1 MARAGFLPRQRR
13 WPFFV
18 AGALVLL
25 FILFTI
31 SSGFVVNL
39 LWFREVHLSQVFW
52 SVLKTKLLLGFVFGL
67 LFFAGLFVNLWIVRR
82 ITPDTRVLTPDQE
95 VIENIRQIA
104 DPYLRWLIP
113 IGCAFLA
120 IIVGL
125 AASKQWQTFLLWRNS
140 SGVTFGAPE
149 PLFHKDPAF
158 YIFTL
163 PWWKFVQGWLFSTL
177 VGITFLTIIG
187 HVLWGGIRPQAPRF
201 ADKVAPQVRAHLSV
215 LLGLI
220 MVAKAVGYWLGRFNL
235 LGSPRGIV
243 HGASYTDV
251 HAQLPA
257 LYLLAIAA
265 LISAILFFLNA
276 RVKLWSLPVISVVLL
291 VVVSVVVG
299 TAIPAFVQQF
309 SVKPQ
314 EFQREQPYIQDNITG
329 TRAAF
334 GLNTIKQ
341 ETQPIQPLVTAK
353 DLADNSA
360 TVSNIRLW
368 RPTVLEQDFQS
379 LQRIRQYY
387 EFNDVDVDR
396 YTIDGQPRVLMI
408 SARELSA
415 PGIPQTGGAW
425 QNQHLAYTHGIGV
438 VSAQVNT
445 SAPDG
450 SPAFTLKDIPV
461 IGQPTIT
468 QPRIYYG
475 EFRSSSGT
483 QQSVPFVVTHT
494 GTPEVDF
501 PGATPADETT
511 FAYDGLGGIPI
522 GNIFQRAMFAWNY
535 KDVNLLISGQIHSDS
550 KILINRDLQ
559 TRVQTAAPFLTFD
572 KDPYLTVIGG
582 RLQWIWDAYT
592 TTNQYPYSES
602 VDLGDATGGQ
612 IAGGSVNYIRNSVK
626 VVVDAYD
633 GTMHYYVSDPN
644 DPIIK
649 VWSAAFPDM
658 FTPESDASPELQAH
672 FRYPENLFQI
682 QATQFARY
690 HVTDPTTF
698 FRGTDAWQIPSDPT
712 FCADPANAARSEC
725 SKTDPS
731 GEAPKISPYY
741 QLLKLPGATSEQ
753 FQLITPF
760 TPAGR
765 PNMVAYMAANSDPS
779 GYGDLTAFQ
788 FPSDQTID
796 GPSTVFAQINAD
808 PTFSQ
813 ERSLLSQGGSSVL
826 FGDFLVIPL
835 GQSVLYVEPVYVS
848 STQTNSVP
856 LLKRIIVVNG
866 NTVAVGTTLQD
877 ALDQAVAGAA
887 PGGPS
892 GPGNPTGT
900 PQARI
905 ANLLAQAVQH
915 FQAAQDALNA
925 GDLGTYQTELKAA
938 QDLVQ
943 QANDL
948 AQKIDTSRG
957 TSTSTSTPTPS
968 PTITIAPS
976 PTASP

>member
-1 MARAGFLPRQRR
+1 MSRVGYLSRQRR
-13 WPFFV
+13 WPFYV
-18 AGALVLL
+18 AGVVIALL
-25 FILFTI
+25 ILFTI

-39 LWFREVHLSQVFW
+39 LWYREVHLSQVFW
-52 SVLKTKLLLGFVFGL
+52 SVLRTKLLLGFLFGI
-67 LFFAGLFVNLWIVRR
+67 LFFAGLFVNLWMVRK

-95 VIENIRQIA
+95 VIEHIRQLA
-104 DPYLRWLIP
+104 DPYLRLLIP
-113 IGCAFLA
+113 AVCAVLA

-125 AASKQWQTFLLWRNS
+125 AASKEWQTFLLWRNS
-140 SGVTFGAPE
+140 SGVSFGTPE

-163 PWWKFVQGWLFSTL
+163 PWWKFVQGWVFSTL
-177 VGITFLTIIG
+177 VGITFLTILAHI
-187 HVLWGGIRPQAPRF
+187 LWGGIRPQAPRF
-201 ADKVAPQVRAHLSV
+201 ADKVAPQVRAHLSI

-243 HGASYTDV
+243 QGASYTDV

-257 LYLLAIAA
+257 LYVLAIAA

-291 VVVSVVVG
+291 VLVSVVVG

-314 EFQREQPYIQDNITG
+314 ESQREQPYIQDNIAG

-334 GLNTIKQ
+334 GLDKVQ
-341 ETQPIQPLVTAK
+341 LTQQSVQPLVTAK
-353 DLADNSA
+353 DLAANDA

-368 RPTVLEQDFQS
+368 RPSVLEQDFQS
-379 LQRIRQYY
+379 LQRIRNYY

-396 YTIDGQPRVLMI
+396 YTINGVPRVLMI
-408 SARELSA
+408 SARELST

-438 VSAQVNT
+438 VAAQVNT

-450 SPAFTLKDIPV
+450 SPHFTAQNIPV
-461 IGQPTIT
+461 VGQPTIT

-475 EFRSSSGT
+475 EFRSASGA
-483 QQSVPFVVTHT
+483 QQSVPFVVTNT

-511 FAYDGLGGIPI
+511 FAYDGAGGIPV
-522 GNIFQRAMFAWNY
+522 GNIFQRAMFAWQY

-572 KDPYLTVIGG
+572 KDPYLAVIGG

-592 TTNQYPYSES
+592 TTSQYPYSQS
-602 VDLGDATGGQ
+602 VSLNTATGGG
-612 IAGGSVNYIRNSVK
+612 ISSGSVNYIRNSVK

-633 GTMHYYVSDPN
+633 GTMHYYVADPT
-644 DPIIK
+644 DPIIQ
-649 VWSAAFPDM
+649 VWQRAFPNM
-658 FTPESDASPELQAH
+658 FSPLSSASAELQAH

-712 FCADPANAARSEC
+712 YCADPANADKGPC
-725 SKTDPS
+725 LKTRPT
-731 GEAPKISPYY
+731 GEAPKIAPYY
-741 QLLKLPGATSEQ
+741 QLLKLPGASSEQ
-753 FQLITPF
+753 FQLVTPF

-765 PNMVAYMAANSDPS
+765 PNMVAWMAANSDPT
-779 GYGDLTAFQ
+779 GYGTLTAFQ
-788 FPSDQTID
+788 FPSDQTVD

-813 ERSLLSQGGSSVL
+813 ERSLLSQGGSNLL

-835 GQSVLYVEPVYVS
+835 GDSILYVEPVYVS
-848 STQTNSVP
+848 SDQTNSVP
-856 LLKRIIVVNG
+856 LLKRVIVVNG
-866 NTVAVGTTLQD
+866 NTVSVGNTLQD
-877 ALDQAVAGAA
+877 AL
-887 PGGPS
+887 
-892 GPGNPTGT
+892 
-900 PQARI
+900 
-905 ANLLAQAVQH
+905 AQAVT
-915 FQAAQDALNA
+915 
-925 GDLGTYQTELKAA
+925 G
-938 QDLVQ
+938 
-943 QANDL
+943 
-948 AQKIDTSRG
+948 
-957 TSTSTSTPTPS
+957 STPPPNGGGGGTP
-968 PTITIAPS
+968 PTGKIGR
-976 PTASP
+976 ASCRERVFKDV

>member
-1 MARAGFLPRQRR
+1 MSRVGYLPHRRR
-13 WPFFV
+13 WPFYV
-18 AGALVLL
+18 GGAVLL
-25 FILFTI
+25 LLLLFTI

-39 LWFREVHLSQVFW
+39 LWYREVHLSQVFW
-52 SVLKTKLLLGFVFGL
+52 GVLKTKLLLGFSFGL
-67 LFFAGLFVNLWIVRR
+67 LFFIGLFLNLWIVRK

-95 VIENIRQIA
+95 AIEQIRQVA

-113 IGCAFLA
+113 IGCALLS

-140 SGVTFGAPE
+140 SGVSFKSPE
-149 PLFHKDPAF
+149 PLFQKDPAF

-163 PWWKFVQGWLFSTL
+163 PWWKFVQGWMFSTL
-177 VGITFLTIIG
+177 VGITFLSILA

-220 MVAKAVGYWLGRFNL
+220 MVAKAAGYWLGRFDL

-243 HGASYTDV
+243 QGASYTDV

-257 LYLLAIAA
+257 LYVLAIAE
-265 LISAILFFLNA
+265 LISASLFFLNA

-291 VVVSVVVG
+291 VLVSVVVG

-314 EFQREQPYIQDNITG
+314 EFQREQPYIEDNIAG

-334 GLNTIKQ
+334 GLDTVQ
-341 ETQPIQPLVTAK
+341 VTQQQVQPQVTAK
-353 DLADNSA
+353 EIKDNA
-360 TVSNIRLW
+360 VTLSNIRLW
-368 RPTVLEQDFQS
+368 RPSVLQQDFQS

-396 YTIDGQPRVLMI
+396 YLVSGQPRVLMI

-415 PGIPQTGGAW
+415 AGIPQTGGAW

-438 VSAQVNT
+438 VAAQVNT
-445 SAPDG
+445 ATPEG
-450 SPAFTLKDIPV
+450 SPLFTLQNIPV
-461 IGQPTIT
+461 EGQPTID

-475 EFRSSSGT
+475 EFRGAGGN
-483 QQSVPFVVTHT
+483 QQSVPFVVTNT
-494 GTPEVDF
+494 GTPEIDF

-511 FAYDGLGGIPI
+511 FAYDGQGGIPV
-522 GNIFQRAMFAWNY
+522 GNIFQRAMFAWQY
-535 KDVNLLISGQIHSDS
+535 KDVNLLISGQIHPDS

-572 KDPYLTVIGG
+572 QDPYMAIVDG

-592 TTNQYPYSES
+592 TTAQYPYSQS
-602 VDLGDATGGQ
+602 VKLSDATGGA
-612 IAGGSVNYIRNSVK
+612 ISSGSVNYIRNSVK

-633 GTMHYYVSDPN
+633 GTMHYYVADPT
-644 DPIIK
+644 DPIIQ
-649 VWSAAFPDM
+649 VWSRAFPDM
-658 FTPESDASPELQAH
+658 FTPFSDASADLQAH
-672 FRYPENLFQI
+672 FRYPESLFQI
-682 QATQFARY
+682 QTTQFARY

-712 FCADPANAARSEC
+712 YCADPAHAADGACDPTR
-725 SKTDPS
+725 PS
-731 GEAPKISPYY
+731 GEAPKMAPYY
-741 QLLKLPGATSEQ
+741 QLLKLPGQDSEQ
-753 FQLITPF
+753 FQLVTPF

-765 PNMVAYMAANSDPS
+765 PNMVAWMAADSDPG
-779 GYGDLTAFQ
+779 GYGKLTTFQ
-788 FPSDQTID
+788 FPSDQTVN

-808 PTFSQ
+808 PTFSA
-813 ERSLLSQGGSSVL
+813 ERSLLSQGGSKVQ

-835 GQSVLYVEPVYVS
+835 GDSLLYVQPVYVS
-848 STQTNSVP
+848 SDQTNSVP
-856 LLKRIIVVNG
+856 LLKRVIVVNG
-866 NTVAVGTTLQD
+866 NTVSVGNTLQD
-877 ALDQAVAGAA
+877 LLVRAGAGM
-887 PGGPS
+887 PQEPGGGGPS
-892 GPGNPTGT
+892 TGT

-905 ANLLAQAVQH
+905 ATLLAQAVEH
-915 FQAAQDALNA
+915 FQAAQDALKT
-925 GDLGTYQTELKAA
+925 GDLGTYQTELASA

-948 AQKIDTSRG
+948 AQKLDTS
-957 TSTSTSTPTPS
+957 SASSSPS
-968 PTITIAPS
+968 PAASVS
-976 PTASP
+976 PTATASPSP

>member
-1 MARAGFLPRQRR
+1 MARVGYLPRQRR
-13 WPFFV
+13 WPFYV
-18 AGALVLL
+18 AGAVILL
-25 FILFTI
+25 LILFTL

-39 LWFREVHLSQVFW
+39 LWYREVHLSQVFW
-52 SVLKTKLLLGFVFGL
+52 SVLKTKALLGFAFGI
-67 LFFAGLFVNLWIVRR
+67 LFFIGLFVNLWIVRK
-82 ITPDTRVLTPDQE
+82 ITPETRVLTPDQE
-95 VIENIRQIA
+95 VIEHIRQLA

-113 IGCAFLA
+113 VGCAFLA
-120 IIVGL
+120 LIVGL

-140 SGVTFGAPE
+140 SGVSFGTPE

-163 PWWKFVQGWLFSTL
+163 PWWKFVQGWVFSTL
-177 VGITFLTIIG
+177 VGITFLSIVA

-220 MVAKAVGYWLGRFNL
+220 MVAKAAGYWLGRFNL

-243 HGASYTDV
+243 QGASYTDV

-257 LYLLAIAA
+257 LYVLAIAA

-291 VVVSVVVG
+291 VLVSVVVG

-314 EFQREQPYIQDNITG
+314 ESQREQPYIKDNIAG
-329 TRAAF
+329 TRSAF
-334 GLNTIKQ
+334 GLDNVQ
-341 ETQPIQPLVTAK
+341 LTQQQIQPQVTAK
-353 DLADNSA
+353 EIDANA
-360 TVSNIRLW
+360 PTVSNIRLW
-368 RPTVLEQDFQS
+368 RPSVLEQDFQS

-396 YTIDGQPRVLMI
+396 YPVNGEPRVLMI
-408 SARELSA
+408 SARELSS

-438 VSAQVNT
+438 VAAQVNT
-445 SAPDG
+445 STVEG
-450 SPAFTLKDIPV
+450 SPQLALQNIPV
-461 IGQPTIT
+461 VGSPTID

-475 EFRSSSGT
+475 EFRDAAGN
-483 QQSVPFVVTHT
+483 QQSVPFVITNS

-501 PGATPADETT
+501 PGATPADEST
-511 FAYDGLGGIPI
+511 FAYDGAGGIPI
-522 GNIFQRAMFAWNY
+522 GNLFQRAMFAWQY

-572 KDPYLTVIGG
+572 RDPYLAVVAG

-592 TTNQYPYSES
+592 TTTQYPYSQS
-602 VDLGDATGGQ
+602 VKLFDATVGG
-612 IAGGSVNYIRNSVK
+612 ITSGSVNYIRNSVK

-633 GTMHYYVSDPN
+633 GTMHYYVADPT
-644 DPIIK
+644 DPIIQ
-649 VWSAAFPDM
+649 VWSRAFPDM
-658 FTPESDASPELQAH
+658 FTPIADASAELQAH

-712 FCADPANAARSEC
+712 YCADPAHSSVGAC
-725 SKTDPS
+725 DPIRPT
-731 GEAPKISPYY
+731 GEAPKIAPYY
-741 QLLKLPGATSEQ
+741 QLLKLPGQSSEQ
-753 FQLITPF
+753 FQLVTPF

-765 PNMVAYMAANSDPS
+765 PNMVAWMAADSDPA
-779 GYGDLTAFQ
+779 GYGTLTAFQ
-788 FPSDQTID
+788 FPSDQTVD

-813 ERSLLSQGGSSVL
+813 ERSLLSQGGSKVQ

-835 GQSVLYVEPVYVS
+835 GDSILYVEPVYVS
-848 STQTNSVP
+848 SDQTNSVP
-856 LLKRIIVVNG
+856 LLKRVIVVNG

-877 ALDQAVAGAA
+877 ALARAVTGVSQE
-887 PGGPS
+887 PGGP
-892 GPGNPTGT
+892 GTPPTGT
-900 PQARI
+900 PEARI
-905 ANLLAQAVQH
+905 AALLAQAVQH
-915 FQAAQDALNA
+915 FQAAQDALKA

-938 QDLVQ
+938 QDLVE
-943 QANDL
+943 QANQL
-948 AQKIDTSRG
+948 AQKVG
-957 TSTSTSTPTPS
+957 TSGTGSSPS
-968 PTITIAPS
+968 PGPS
-976 PTASP
+976 VSPSATASPTP

>member
-1 MARAGFLPRQRR
+1 MAQAGYLPRQRR
-13 WPFFV
+13 WPFFL
-18 AGALVLL
+18 AGGLVLI

-52 SVLKTKLLLGFVFGL
+52 GVLKTKLLLGVVFGIV
-67 LFFAGLFVNLWIVRR
+67 FFAGLFANLWIVRK
-82 ITPDTRVLTPDQE
+82 ITPETRVLTPDQE
-95 VIENIRQIA
+95 VIENIRQLA

-113 IGCAFLA
+113 AGCVFLG

-125 AASKQWQTFLLWRNS
+125 AASKEWQTFLLWRNS
-140 SGVTFGAPE
+140 GGVSFGNPE
-149 PLFHKDPAF
+149 SLFHKDPSF

-163 PWWKFVQGWLFSTL
+163 PWWKFVQGWVFSTL

-201 ADKVAPQVRAHLSV
+201 ADKVSPQVRAHLSV

-243 HGASYTDV
+243 QGASYTDV

-257 LYLLAIAA
+257 LYVLAIAA
-265 LISAILFFLNA
+265 LISAVLFFLNA

-291 VVVSVVVG
+291 VAVSVVVG

-314 EFQREQPYIQDNITG
+314 ESQREQPYIKDNIAG
-329 TRAAF
+329 TRVAF
-334 GLNTIKQ
+334 GLDKVHLTDQ
-341 ETQPIQPLVTAK
+341 QVQPLVTAA
-353 DLADNSA
+353 DLEANPD
-360 TVSNIRLW
+360 TLSNIRLW
-368 RPTVLEQDFQS
+368 RPKVLEQDFQS

-396 YTIDGQPRVLMI
+396 YTINGQKRVLMV
-408 SARELSA
+408 SARELSS
-415 PGIPQTGGAW
+415 PGIPKTGGAW

-438 VSAQVNT
+438 VAAQVNSS
-445 SAPDG
+445 SADG
-450 SPAFTLKDIPV
+450 SPLFTLKDIPTS
-461 IGQPTIT
+461 GAPTID

-475 EFRSSSGT
+475 EFRDAGGH
-483 QQSVPFVVTHT
+483 QQSVPFVITNS
-494 GTPEVDF
+494 GTPEVDV
-501 PGATPADETT
+501 PSDTAAQEST
-511 FAYDGLGGIPI
+511 FAYDGRGGIPI

-592 TTNQYPYSES
+592 TSSQYPYSQS
-602 VDLGDATGGQ
+602 VDLRDATAGQ
-612 IAGGSVNYIRNSVK
+612 ITGGSVNYIRNSVK

-633 GTMHYYVSDPN
+633 GTMHYYVSDPS
-644 DPIIK
+644 DPIIQ
-649 VWSAAFPDM
+649 VWERAFPDM
-658 FTPESDASPELQAH
+658 FTPMADASTELQSH

-712 FCADPANAARSEC
+712 YCADPVNAAQRPC
-725 SKTDPS
+725 LATNPV
-731 GEAPKISPYY
+731 GEAPKIAPYY
-741 QLLKLPGATSEQ
+741 QLLKLPGAATEQ

-765 PNMVAYMAANSDPS
+765 PNMVAWMAANSDPID
-779 GYGDLTAFQ
+779 YGALTAFQ
-788 FPSDQTID
+788 FPSDHPVD

-808 PTFSQ
+808 PAFSQ
-813 ERSLLSQGGSSVL
+813 DR
-826 FGDFLVIPL
+826 
-835 GQSVLYVEPVYVS
+835 
-848 STQTNSVP
+848 T
-856 LLKRIIVVNG
+856 
-866 NTVAVGTTLQD
+866 
-877 ALDQAVAGAA
+877 
-887 PGGPS
+887 
-892 GPGNPTGT
+892 
-900 PQARI
+900 
-905 ANLLAQAVQH
+905 
-915 FQAAQDALNA
+915 
-925 GDLGTYQTELKAA
+925 
-938 QDLVQ
+938 
-943 QANDL
+943 
-948 AQKIDTSRG
+948 
-957 TSTSTSTPTPS
+957 
-968 PTITIAPS
+968 
-976 PTASP
+976 